1 LVVINSNSGMS
12 KQKNTIVTPQK
23 VLEIYKKHG
32 NEISYK
38 DAKTISEILYNF
50 AKLTV
55 YQEVNKR

>member
-1 LVVINSNSGMS
+1 MS